1 MCGFVACEERFWWLS
16 WDRPF
21 ESKLIK
27 IVYEKISAIKYLVA
41 KKSGAALKVPHIWN
55 FIRNYR
61 FPYVVLSYFMLLCIW
76 MVTLFSAIFGLI
88 CELLNQIYQ

>member
-41 KKSGAALKVPHIWN
+41 KKSGAALKVPYKGKEDPQS
-55 FIRNYR
+55 FG
-61 FPYVVLSYFMLLCIW
+61 VLVI
-76 MVTLFSAIFGLI
+76 I
-88 CELLNQIYQ
+88 CSS